1 MKDKKNIN
9 QILKTIL
16 ISFVSGMLGGLL
28 VIYVVGY
35 RPNNTSINK
44 YESPKL
50 VYDQSKHAGLMT
62 GAFNMVKDSVVS
74 VINLQKTRKNNL
86 FTDIFGSKNDK
97 DTLQTYSEGSG
108 VIYYKNLNYAYIA
121 TNNHVVAD
129 SDQLQVILSD
139 GRKIAAQKVGT
150 DPETDL
156 AVLKVNSKYIN
167 QVAKFASSKNLVPG
181 QPVIA
186 VGSPLGSQYATSVTQ
201 GIISAKSRVVNVV
214 NEQGQVTNEATV
226 IQTDAAINPGNS
238 GGPLVNE
245 QGQVIGINSMK
256 LSRSGDGTAI
266 EGMGFA
272 IPSDEVVNIL
282 NQLVKNGKI
291 VRPKLGIRV
300 LDVTDLTRKDKK
312 RIRLPNN
319 IQEGVAVFSV
329 DSGSS
334 AAKAGIKAKDVI
346 VQIDNDKIDSVA
358 SLHSKLYKHKIG
370 DKIPIKVIRAGKYV
384 TVKAILQ

>member
-1 MKDKKNIN
+1 
-9 QILKTIL
+9 
-16 ISFVSGMLGGLL
+16 
-28 VIYVVGY
+28 
-35 RPNNTSINK
+35 
-44 YESPKL
+44 
-50 VYDQSKHAGLMT
+50 MT

-312 RIRLPNN
+312 RIQLPNN

-370 DKIPIKVIRAGKYV
+370 DKITIKVIRAGKYV
-384 TVKAILQ
+384 TLKASLQ

>member
-1 MKDKKNIN
+1 M
-9 QILKTIL
+9 
-16 ISFVSGMLGGLL
+16 
-28 VIYVVGY
+28 
-35 RPNNTSINK
+35 
-44 YESPKL
+44 
-50 VYDQSKHAGLMT
+50 
-62 GAFNMVKDSVVS
+62 
-74 VINLQKTRKNNL
+74 
-86 FTDIFGSKNDK
+86 
-97 DTLQTYSEGSG
+97 
-108 VIYYKNLNYAYIA
+108 
-121 TNNHVVAD
+121 
-129 SDQLQVILSD
+129 
-139 GRKIAAQKVGT
+139 
-150 DPETDL
+150 
-156 AVLKVNSKYIN
+156 
-167 QVAKFASSKNLVPG
+167 
-181 QPVIA
+181 
-186 VGSPLGSQYATSVTQ
+186 
-201 GIISAKSRVVNVV
+201 
-214 NEQGQVTNEATV
+214 
-226 IQTDAAINPGNS
+226 
-238 GGPLVNE
+238 VNE

-312 RIRLPNN
+312 RIQLPNN

-370 DKIPIKVIRAGKYV
+370 DKITIKVIRAGKYV
-384 TVKAILQ
+384 TLKASLQ

>member
-28 VIYVVGY
+28 IIYIVGY
-35 RPNNTSINK
+35 RQNNTPINK

-50 VYDQSKHAGLMT
+50 VYDQSKNAGLMT
-62 GAFNMVKDSVVS
+62 GAFNMVRDSVVS
-74 VINLQKTRKNNL
+74 VINLQKTRRNNL

-214 NEQGQVTNEATV
+214 NDQGQVTNEATV

-312 RIRLPNN
+312 RIQLPNN

-370 DKIPIKVIRAGKYV
+370 DKITIKVIRAGKYV
-384 TVKAILQ
+384 TLKAILQ